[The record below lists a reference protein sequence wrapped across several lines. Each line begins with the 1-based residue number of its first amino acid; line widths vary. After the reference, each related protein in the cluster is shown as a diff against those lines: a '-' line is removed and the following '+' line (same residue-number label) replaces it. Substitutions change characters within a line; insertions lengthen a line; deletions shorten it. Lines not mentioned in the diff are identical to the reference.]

1 MDTAISIKNLSAY
14 YDTPMGIVRAVDG
27 VNFEV
32 NKCETLGIAGESGC
46 GKSTLALAILRLLR
60 YPGYIKEGESI
71 FDGIDLIKLDEES
84 LRRIRWERISYI
96 PQSSMNALNPVK
108 RIREQFFDVIKDH
121 TKGRFRKKKTKQ
133 RIRGILESV
142 GLPSEVA
149 DMYPCELSGGMRQRV
164 IVAMATIL
172 NPSLVIADE
181 PTTALDVV
189 VQRGIIQ
196 LLGDVRD
203 KLKNSLIL
211 ISHDM
216 AAQAEI
222 SDRLAVMYA
231 GKIVEVG
238 DVNEIYHKPL
248 HPYTKALISA
258 IPSIKSRKIVKG
270 IPGTPPDLRNP
281 PSGCRF
287 HPRCPE
293 IIQGKCDTRDPPFIE
308 IGHGRLIACHFPSK

>member
-1 MDTAISIKNLSAY
+1 MDSAITIKNLSAY
-14 YDTPMGIVRAVDG
+14 YDTPLGTVRAVDG
-27 VNFEV
+27 VNFELY
-32 NKCETLGIAGESGC
+32 KCETLGIAGESGC
-46 GKSTLALAILRLLR
+46 GKTTLALAILRLLK

-71 FDGIDLIKLDEES
+71 FDGVDLIKLDEES
-84 LRRIRWERISYI
+84 LRRIRWEKISYI

-121 TKGRFRKKKTKQ
+121 TKGRFKKGKSKQ
-133 RIRGILESV
+133 KIKDILEIV
-142 GLPSEVA
+142 GLPHEVV

-172 NPSLVIADE
+172 NPSLIIADE

-196 LLGDVRD
+196 LLRDVRD
-203 KLKNSLIL
+203 KMKNSLIL

-222 SDRLAVMYA
+222 SDRIAVMYA

-238 DVNEIYHKPL
+238 DVSEIYHKSL
-248 HPYTKALISA
+248 HPYTRALISA
-258 IPSIKSRKIVKG
+258 IPSIKSNKIIKG
-270 IPGTPPDLRNP
+270 IPGVPPNLRNP
-281 PSGCRF
+281 PPGCRF

-293 IIQGKCDTRDPPFIE
+293 ACQGKCDTKDPPLIE
-308 IGHGRLIACHFPSK
+308 IGHGRFVACHSK